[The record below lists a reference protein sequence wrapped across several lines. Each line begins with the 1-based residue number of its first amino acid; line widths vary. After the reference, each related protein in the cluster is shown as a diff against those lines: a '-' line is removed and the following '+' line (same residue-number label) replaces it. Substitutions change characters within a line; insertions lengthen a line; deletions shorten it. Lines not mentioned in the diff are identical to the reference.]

1 VTERERPTPGY
12 AIVGRVRKAH
22 GVRGELVVEPYTSA
36 PEVMFASGARVVA
49 GTVDGEVADG
59 APTLTVRKSSPFKG
73 GLIVAF
79 AEIADRN
86 AAELWRER
94 YVLVPTDELT
104 PPGDDEV
111 FQHELI
117 GMRVERLG
125 GEAVGT
131 VAALYELPQGVM
143 LEVGEGRGS
152 VLVPY
157 RAEVV
162 RRVDV
167 EARVIVIE
175 PPDGLLE

>member
-1 VTERERPTPGY
+1 MTEREQQTPGY

-22 GVRGELVVEPYTSA
+22 GVRGELVVESYTSA
-36 PEVMFASGARVVA
+36 PEVMFASGALIVP
-49 GTVDGEVADG
+49 GTVDGDVAEG
-59 APTLTVRKSSPFKG
+59 APLLTVRRSSPFKG

-79 AEIADRN
+79 DEITERN
-86 AAELWRER
+86 AADLWRER
-94 YVLVPTDELT
+94 YLLVPADRLT
-104 PPGDDEV
+104 PPADDEV

-117 GMRVERLG
+117 GMRVEREGG
-125 GEAVGT
+125 GEVGT

-143 LEVGEGRGS
+143 LEVGEGRGA

-162 RRVDV
+162 KRVDV
-167 EARVIVIE
+167 DARLILIE